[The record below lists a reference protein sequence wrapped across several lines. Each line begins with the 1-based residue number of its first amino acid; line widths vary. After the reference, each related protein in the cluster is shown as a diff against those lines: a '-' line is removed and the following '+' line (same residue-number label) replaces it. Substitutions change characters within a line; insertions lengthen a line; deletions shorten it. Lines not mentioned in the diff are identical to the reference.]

1 MCPPTLFV
9 KTLENRW
16 MCRRMDRDL
25 WGYLPTWFFVARRGD
40 VVRLLFYSEV
50 VREGEEIGDGMEMG

>member
-1 MCPPTLFV
+1 
-9 KTLENRW
+9 